1 MPTRTSPASSLAT
14 KPGFVAGVRALFSG
28 VSYIFGTPTTWPYAA
43 VPAFLL
49 MLLLAFVGWATT
61 QWAFPAIQATLPTGE
76 SSVGRVLWLGT
87 SGLLALG
94 VFLLGASLTFAL
106 TPPLAGP
113 ALERIVSLRERSL
126 AVPERASLGFFAE
139 IWCGFRAQIF
149 VLLGVV
155 PVLALLWL
163 VELLLPPAMIVTLPI
178 KLVVTSLALAWNLL
192 DYPLTLRGVRMRE
205 RFLLFTR
212 HKSACLGFGVA
223 FALVFWIPCGCQ
235 IVLLPIGAAAATEL
249 VWQLLASDPD
259 LLPELPRPEAPEQS

>member
-1 MPTRTSPASSLAT
+1 MPKATSPASRVT
-14 KPGFVAGVRALFSG
+14 TRPGFGTGVQALLGG
-28 VSYIFGTPTTWPYAA
+28 VSYLFQTPKTWPYAA
-43 VPAFLL
+43 VPALL
-49 MLLLAFVGWATT
+49 LLLLLAVVGWATT
-61 QWAFPAIQATLPTGE
+61 QWAFPAIQAALPTGE
-76 SSVGRVLWLGT
+76 STVGRALWLGT

-94 VFLLGASLTFAL
+94 AFLLGASLTFAL

-113 ALERIVSLRERSL
+113 ALERIVSLREQSL
-126 AVPERASLGFFAE
+126 AVPERAPLGFLSE

-163 VELLLPPAMIVTLPI
+163 VELLVPPAMVVTFPI

-212 HKSACLGFGVA
+212 HKSACLGFGLA
-223 FALVFWIPCGCQ
+223 FAIVFWIPCGCQ
-235 IVLLPIGAAAATEL
+235 IVLLPIGAAAATDL
-249 VWQLLASDPD
+249 VWQLLDSDPE
-259 LLPELPRPEAPEQS
+259 LLPELPRPEPPKQG